1 MNRKKALNQRLGPK
15 PTRRR
20 SLAPGG
26 GPAGA
31 GVGLRRE
38 HYETVLRERPAVPWF
53 EVISE
58 NFMVEGGRPLHVLE
72 SVREHYPVALHGVS
86 LSVGSVDAPRLDHLV
101 RLKRLVEWTEP
112 AIVSDH
118 LCWTGLGGHNSHDLL
133 PLPFT
138 EEAVRI
144 ASANIRRVQDAL
156 GRQIL
161 VENISTYLQFE
172 ASTLHEWEFLAAVA
186 DEADCGI
193 LLDVNNVYV
202 NARNH
207 HLDPEAFLA
216 GIPGGRVAQFHLAG
230 HEDHGD
236 YVIDTHDHPVRDE
249 VWALYE
255 RAVGRFGP
263 QPTLIERDAHVPE
276 LPVLL
281 DEARRAQQVMEKAY
295 VAPVA
300 G

>member
-1 MNRKKALNQRLGPK
+1 MAETTSTDPKLDRL
-15 PTRRR
+15 
-20 SLAPGG
+20 PGC
-26 GPAGA
+26 

-38 HYETVLRERPAVPWF
+38 HHEVVLEERPSVPWF

-72 SVREHYPVALHGVS
+72 RVRRDYPVAMHGVS
-86 LSVGSVDAPRLDHLV
+86 MSIGSRDPVDPVHLV
-101 RLKRLVEWTEP
+101 GLKRLVERFEP

-138 EEAVRI
+138 EEAVET
-144 ASANIRRVQDAL
+144 AAAKIRQVQDTL

-161 VENISTYLQFE
+161 VENISTYLEFDG
-172 ASTLHEWEFLAAVA
+172 STMAEHEFITAVA
-186 DEADCGI
+186 ERADCGI

-207 HLDPEAFLA
+207 AIDPIAFLE
-216 GIPGGRVAQFHLAG
+216 GVPRDRVKQFHLAG

-236 YVIDTHDHPVRDE
+236 YVLDTHDHPIPAD
-249 VWALYE
+249 VWRLYE
-255 RAVGRFGP
+255 RAVERFGP
-263 QPTLIERDAHVPE
+263 VSTLIERDANVPA
-276 LPVLL
+276 LPVLMEEMRAAQAIL
-281 DEARRAQQVMEKAY
+281 DGPLARAI
-295 VAPVA
+295 VA
-300 G
+300 